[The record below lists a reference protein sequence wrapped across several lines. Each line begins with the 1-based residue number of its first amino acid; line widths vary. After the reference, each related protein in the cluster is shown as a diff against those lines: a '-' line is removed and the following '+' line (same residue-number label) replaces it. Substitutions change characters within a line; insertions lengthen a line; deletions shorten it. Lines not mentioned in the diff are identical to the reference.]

1 MTKFQYAYLAAVYLY
16 SMKPIYFF
24 FLLGVGNLIAQSG
37 LAPLTV
43 DKIMRDPKWIGS
55 SPSNVQWA
63 EDSKSIY
70 FQWNPDLGQAD
81 STYQYIIGDKSSN
94 LKKLSVKQNARL
106 VTQDAMVFNSDRTAY
121 VYNLNGD
128 IYYQSMYMSN
138 PIAVTQTL
146 EMEFNPVFIFD
157 QTAIGYNRGDN
168 LYAWTIEDGSTIQLT
183 NFIKTSRPK
192 MVPAES
198 MQETWLKNDQL
209 REFDIL
215 RERKSRKDLSDSMST
230 IKKRF
235 LLSRVI
241 KPIYTEEKLLSSIQ
255 ASPSGKY
262 ISYKLISAS
271 RSKQTTVPN
280 YVTESGFTE
289 NIPARTKVGAM
300 EGTQSLHILNKE
312 SDSVIEVKTNMLEGI
327 RSVPL
332 FYKDYPAMYTKMI
345 KDSAVKQVSFSNLIY
360 SPSGDQAVV
369 DIRSNDNKDRWICLL
384 DLNTGELRSIDHQ
397 HDEAWIGGPGIG
409 SRFGGGNQGWLN
421 HFQYYFQSEKT
432 GYAHLYVYDLITM
445 QTNAI
450 TQGTFEVQK
459 VSLSNDKSK
468 FYITTNQIHPGEQ
481 HFYHIPVKGG
491 EGVKITSMTGANNVS
506 LSPDEK
512 YVAIL
517 HSYSNK
523 PWELYIQENKV
534 NSLPIQI
541 TAKGM
546 SSEFKSYA
554 WRDPELITF
563 SARDGAKVYGRLYK
577 PTKKTSNK
585 AAVIF
590 VHGAGYLQN
599 AHKWWSSYFREYMFH
614 NLLVDQGYTVID
626 IDYRGSAGYGRD
638 WRTGIYRFMGGKDLT
653 DHIDAAGYLVANHGV
668 LSNKIGIYGGS
679 YGGFITLM
687 GLFTSP
693 ETFAA
698 GAALRP
704 VTDWAQYNHPY
715 TSNILNEPTR
725 DSIAYKKSSPI
736 YHAAGL
742 KKPLLICHGMVD
754 VNVHYQDAVKLT
766 QRLIEL
772 KKENWELA
780 SYPMEDHGFIEPGS
794 WTDEYKRILKLFNTW
809 LN

>member
-1 MTKFQYAYLAAVYLY
+1 
-16 SMKPIYFF
+16 MKPIYFF
-24 FLLGVGNLIAQSG
+24 FLLGMGNLIAQSA

-55 SPSNVQWA
+55 SPSNIQWS

-70 FQWNPDLGQAD
+70 FQWNPDLGRAD
-81 STYQYIIGDKSSN
+81 STYQYNIGDKTFN
-94 LKKLSVKQNARL
+94 IKKLSVKQNARL
-106 VTQDAMVFNSDRTAY
+106 VTQDDLVYNYDRTAY

-128 IYYQSMYMSN
+128 IYYQSIYMSN
-138 PIAVTQTL
+138 PVAVSQTL
-146 EMEFNPVFIFD
+146 ETESNPVFIFD
-157 QTAIGYNRGDN
+157 QTAIGYHRGDN
-168 LYAWTIEDGSTIQLT
+168 LYAWMIEDGSTIQLT
-183 NFIKTSRPK
+183 NFIKTSMPK
-192 MVPAES
+192 MVSAES
-198 MQETWLKNDQL
+198 IQETWLKYDQL

-215 RERKSRKDLSDSMST
+215 RERKSKKDLFDSMAA
-230 IKKRF
+230 IRKRF
-235 LLSRVI
+235 LLTRAI
-241 KPIYTEEKLLSSIQ
+241 KPIYTEDKILSGIQ

-262 ISYKLISAS
+262 ISYRLVSAS
-271 RSKQTTVPN
+271 RAKQTIVPN

-289 NIPARTKVGAM
+289 NIPARTKVGAW
-300 EGTQSLHILNKE
+300 EGSQSLYIINRE
-312 SDSVIEVKTNMLEGI
+312 SDSVIEVKTNTLEGI

-332 FYKDYPAMYTKMI
+332 YYQDYPATYAKML
-345 KDSAVKQVSFSNLIY
+345 KDSAVKQVAFSNLIY
-360 SPSGDQAVV
+360 NPSGDQAMV

-384 DLNTGELRSIDHQ
+384 DLTSGVLRNIDHQ

-409 SRFGGGNQGWLN
+409 SRFGGGNQGWINN
-421 HFQYYFQSEKT
+421 HSYYFQSEKT
-432 GYAHLYVYDLITM
+432 GYSHLYVYDLITM
-445 QTNAI
+445 QTKAI
-450 TQGTFEVQK
+450 TQGTYEVQK

-468 FYITTNQIHPGEQ
+468 FYITTNQVHPGEQ
-481 HFYHIPVKGG
+481 HFYHIPVEGG

-512 YVAIL
+512 YLAIL

-534 NSLPIQI
+534 NSSPLQI
-541 TAKGM
+541 TDKGR

-563 SARDGAKVYGRLYK
+563 KARDGANVFARLYK
-577 PTKKTSNK
+577 PMKKASNK

-638 WRTGIYRFMGGKDLT
+638 WRTGIYRFMGGKDLS
-653 DHIDAAGYLVANHGV
+653 DHIDAAKYLVANHGV
-668 LSNKIGIYGGS
+668 MSTKIGIYGGS

-715 TSNILNEPTR
+715 TSNILNEPAR

-742 KKPLLICHGMVD
+742 NKPLLICHGMVD

-780 SYPMEDHGFIEPGS
+780 SYPMEDHGFVEPGS